1 MKKRLSI
8 RGLHFGSHFHYTKND
23 RSKGVR
29 KMNKRLDLQNLL
41 KVVTVTVLA
50 TIFMVIGVGRIEI
63 AYAQDETVVEDFFT
77 LMASLPDPFFH
88 TLPDLL
94 EALDSAAPEDR
105 EALLIDTRAY
115 LEEEGI
121 TIEDE
126 YHEIIV
132 IDTSVVLDADDP
144 WFNFSEPRG
153 QEEEIGFLPQCVGF
167 AFENAVFI
175 IQRVVP
181 LSDLESPDPPRGI
194 NPYIRVIASLSGKA
208 LNELR
213 DALALL
219 NKEPLGSPMRVDFL
233 EKPRK
238 WALDN
243 GVLLSADLYR
253 IGVFDLEKAIVQME
267 QMGLEPPT
275 VAFRRSPAREGL
287 AVRAECTCLL
297 YKELCF
303 VIQEAL

>member
-41 KVVTVTVLA
+41 KVVTITVLA
-50 TIFMVIGVGRIEI
+50 TIFMVIGVGKIEI
-63 AYAQDETVVEDFFT
+63 AYAQDESVVEDFFT
-77 LMASLPDPFFH
+77 LMASLPDPFFC

-94 EALDSAAPEDR
+94 EALDSAASEDR
-105 EALLIDTRAY
+105 EPLLIDTRVY
-115 LEEEGI
+115 LEGEDI

-132 IDTSVVLDADDP
+132 IDTSVVLNADDP

-153 QEEEIGFLPQCVGF
+153 PEEEIGFLPQCVGF
-167 AFENAVFI
+167 AFENVVFI
-175 IQRVVP
+175 IQQAVP
-181 LSDLESPDPPRGI
+181 LSDLESRDPRGI
-194 NPYIRVIASLSGKA
+194 NPYIHVIASLSGKA
-208 LNELR
+208 LNKLHEEM
-213 DALALL
+213 ASL
-219 NKEPLGSPMRVDFL
+219 NRAPLGSQKRVDFL
-233 EKPRK
+233 RNPRE
-238 WALDN
+238 WALDK

-275 VAFRRSPAREGL
+275 VAFKRSPAREGL
-287 AVRAECTCLL
+287 AVRAECGCLL